1 MDVQNASSSS
11 NNQCQDVTSLRFKE
25 ALAQLDQIVSSLE
38 SNTLELEESL
48 REYKRGVELLTY
60 LQEKLDGAQQE
71 VDMLMGKLDVRGDDT
86 TTDTSLS

>member
-60 LQEKLDGAQQE
+60 LREKLDGAQQE

>member
-48 REYKRGVELLTY
+48 REYKRGVDLLTY
-60 LQEKLDGAQQE
+60 LREKLDGAQQE